1 MENLNSVPNPKLR
14 FDDPVKGLLSSVK
27 IITIKPT
34 SAPSAGQA
42 CSASDAITFK
52 LPSAGIGKMGSMYLQ
67 YDIITNSAGT
77 DTTGGIAPIGAVLDE
92 HAPDASIFNR
102 MRVHSS
108 DGTMVSD
115 TANYGTYC
123 SVMNRLKNNRD
134 ESSSRGSI
142 VRGEGLALFE
152 SGDNTG
158 TKLNQ
163 FNMTHLTDG
172 GNAVSANELAVR
184 FGDGAGRNYRLQSQQ
199 RNAEVFGVV
208 SGVGTTICHRIQS
221 GLCDAE
227 VGHMLP
233 FFAMGSGYSLE
244 FALENPEVAL
254 KLVGANS
261 LGSLGAVVA
270 IGTDASNKGTYS
282 LANIQLV
289 MEVQYYSSEIFS
301 NINEMLCDGIKLR
314 VPRVR
319 TQVNKLTSQSNNI
332 QLSEHGRSI
341 NALVC
346 GVRDTDKTGKFG
358 FFHNDFVYKSSDDVK
373 ITQLQT
379 SCGSET
385 IPSNPIKYSS
395 QSYLELE
402 RAVGQGRE
410 GYRLGNKIN
419 ANTYYKDTGFGQLVS
434 GDALFGVSFMSSP
447 EMRDVM
453 TGKVSSSGSIPLSLQ
468 LDLDGTS
475 AKSELF
481 SIVMSDSVV
490 ELLHDGSCIVSR

>member
-1 MENLNSVPNPKLR
+1 MENLSSVPNPKLR
-14 FDDPVKGLLSSVK
+14 FDDPVKGLMSSVK
-27 IITIKPT
+27 IIQIKPT
-34 SAPSAGQA
+34 SAPTAGVA
-42 CSASDAITFK
+42 CSASDSITFK

-77 DTTGGIAPIGAVLDE
+77 DTTGGNAPIGSVLDE
-92 HAPDASIFNR
+92 HSPDSSIFNR

-115 TANYGTYC
+115 TANYSTYC
-123 SVMNRLKNNRD
+123 SVMNRLKNSRD
-134 ESSSRGSI
+134 ESCSRGSI
-142 VRGEGLALFE
+142 VRGEGLAMFE

-158 TKLNQ
+158 GKLNQ
-163 FNMTHLTDG
+163 FNITHGADG
-172 GNAVSANELAVR
+172 GNAVSANELADR
-184 FGDGAGRNYRLQSQQ
+184 FQSGAGRNYRLLSQQ
-199 RNAEVFGVV
+199 RNAEVFGAV
-208 SGVGTTICHRIQS
+208 SGVGTTMCHRIQS
-221 GLCDAE
+221 GLLDAE
-227 VGHMLP
+227 VGHFLP

-244 FALENPEVAL
+244 FGLENPEVAL
-254 KLVGANS
+254 KLVGANAV
-261 LGSLGAVVA
+261 GKLGAVDA
-270 IGTDASNKGTYS
+270 IGTDASNKASYTIS
-282 LANIQLV
+282 NVQLV

-341 NALVC
+341 NALIC
-346 GVRDTDKTGKFG
+346 GVRDTDKTSNPG
-358 FFHNDFVYKSSDDVK
+358 FFHNDFVYKSSDNVK
-373 ITQLQT
+373 ISQLQT
-379 SCGSET
+379 SIGSET
-385 IPSNPIKYSS
+385 VPSNPIKYSA

-419 ANTYYKDTGFGQLVS
+419 ANTYYKDADFLNTTS

-453 TGKVSSSGSIPLSLQ
+453 SGKASSSGSIPLSLQ

-475 AKSELF
+475 TKSELF
-481 SIVMSDSVV
+481 SIVLSDSVV